1 MRALLD
7 VNVLIALLDAGH
19 LHHGLATSWL
29 ESEIRHG
36 WASCPLTQNGC
47 IRIMSQPKYPGSL
60 AAAQVA
66 DRLAEAANSSDHE
79 FWAADVNML
88 SEGVFDWTKVL
99 GHRQVTDVY
108 LLALAVHHSG
118 RFVTFDRRIVL
129 DAVKGAR
136 VKNLEV
142 LA

>member
-29 ESEIRHG
+29 EGEIDHG
-36 WASCPLTQNGC
+36 WASCPITQNGC

-60 AAAQVA
+60 PAAQVA
-66 DRLAEAANSSDHE
+66 ARLAEAANNPWHE
-79 FWAADVNML
+79 FWPDDINL
-88 SEGVFDWTKVL
+88 LHSEIFVWSHVL

-108 LLALAVHHSG
+108 LLSLAVKHG
-118 RFVTFDRRIVL
+118 GCFVTFDRRIGL
-129 DAVKGAR
+129 DAVTGAQP
-136 VKNLEV
+136 KHLCV
-142 LA
+142 LG

>member
-19 LHHGLATSWL
+19 VHHGLARSWM

-47 IRIMSQPKYPGSL
+47 IRIMSQPKYPGGL

-66 DRLAEAANSSDHE
+66 DRLSEAANSPDHE
-79 FWAADVNML
+79 FWAADVNMFT
-88 SEGVFDWTKVL
+88 EGVFDWTKVL

-108 LLALAVHHSG
+108 LLALAVHQGG
-118 RFVTFDRRIVL
+118 RFVTLDRRIVL

-136 VKNLEV
+136 PKHLVV

>member
-7 VNVLIALLDAGH
+7 VNVLIALLDEGH
-19 LHHGLATSWL
+19 VHHSLAMSWL
-29 ESEIRHG
+29 EGEISYG

-66 DRLAEAANSSDHE
+66 DRLTEAANNPEHE
-79 FWAADVNML
+79 FWPADVNML
-88 SEGVFDWTKVL
+88 VDGVIDWTRVL

-108 LLALAVHHSG
+108 LLVLAVKNGG

-136 VKNLEV
+136 AENLAI

>member
-7 VNVLIALLDAGH
+7 VNVLVALLDEGH
-19 LHHGLATSWL
+19 VHHSLAMNWL
-29 ESEIRHG
+29 ESEINNG

-66 DRLAEAANSSDHE
+66 DRLAEAANSPEHE
-79 FWAADVNML
+79 FWPADVNML
-88 SEGVFDWTKVL
+88 VNGVFDWTRVL

-108 LLALAVHHSG
+108 LLALAVKNG
-118 RFVTFDRRIVL
+118 GCFVTFDRRIVL
-129 DAVKGAR
+129 DTVKGASA
-136 VKNLEV
+136 KNLAI

>member
-7 VNVLIALLDAGH
+7 VNVLIALLDEGH
-19 LHHGLATSWL
+19 VHHSLAMTWL
-29 ESEIRHG
+29 ESEISHG

-66 DRLAEAANSSDHE
+66 DRLAEAANSPEHE

-88 SEGVFDWTKVL
+88 VEGVFDWTRVL
-99 GHRQVTDVY
+99 GHRQVTDAY
-108 LLALAVHHSG
+108 LLALAVKNGG

-129 DAVKGAR
+129 ATVKGASA
-136 VKNLEV
+136 KNLTIV
-142 LA
+142 A